1 MKSPLAQ
8 MRFRISKCFHP
19 TTNEVLVGQYKIVI
33 IPCSSPGVSEALLQ
47 LESTYVHPI
56 GESSNPEEE
65 AVIVCEVLSALL
77 NARMALLGF
86 RIDVEHYLA
95 LDRLVRYPNLEGLV
109 ETTNLDADFNHILSL
124 DDDLARQYIRACH
137 AYSFALNFIP
147 ADPAFAFLL
156 LVVAIECL
164 SSQNAVIPFED
175 LAGGAK
181 KCERFRRFIETY
193 VPTEKMGEDDAGKR
207 LVRELLKTVYNVQRS
222 AFVHGGKEISAAS
235 LQADRAG
242 TMYFR
247 HATDG
252 REEKAPGLSW
262 FADMVNASLVGFL
275 RNEQRPR
282 VAVDSDR
289 ISRIAMERGMLK
301 LKAKRAV
308 GKGEA
313 ITFDDIEHQ

>member
-1 MKSPLAQ
+1 VNVPLAQ

-33 IPCSSPGVSEALLQ
+33 IPSSSPGVSEALLQ
-47 LESTYVHPI
+47 FESRYVHPI

-86 RIDVEHYLA
+86 RIDVENYLA
-95 LDRLVRYPNLEGLV
+95 LDRLVRYPNLEGPV
-109 ETTNLDADFNHILSL
+109 ETANLDADFNRILSL
-124 DDDLARQYIRACH
+124 DDGLARQYIRASH

-147 ADPAFAFLL
+147 ADPTFAFLL
-156 LVVAIECL
+156 LVVAVECL
-164 SSQNAVIPFED
+164 ASQKSIIPYKD
-175 LAGGAK
+175 LDADK
-181 KCERFRRFIETY
+181 MKCKRFCKFLETY
-193 VPTEKMGEDDAGKR
+193 LPIEKMGEDEEGKK
-207 LVRELLKTVYNVQRS
+207 LVRELLKTVYYVHRS

-235 LQADRAG
+235 LQADRVG
-242 TMYFR
+242 KMYFK

-252 REEKAPGLSW
+252 KEVKTPGLSW
-262 FADMVNASLVGFL
+262 FADIVNSSLLGFL
-275 RNEQRPR
+275 RSDSRPR
-282 VAVDSDR
+282 VAADSDR

-301 LKAKRAV
+301 LKAKRAIK
-308 GKGEA
+308 KGEA